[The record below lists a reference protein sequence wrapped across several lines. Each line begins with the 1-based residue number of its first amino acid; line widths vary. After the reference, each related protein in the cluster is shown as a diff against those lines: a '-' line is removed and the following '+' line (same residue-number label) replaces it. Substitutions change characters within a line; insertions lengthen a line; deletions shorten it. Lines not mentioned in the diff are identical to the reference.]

1 MGDDHICR
9 SSTTSHQSEFAMIDA
24 MIPFNPSGVQEILDY
39 GIIGI
44 ELSRKSGCWLVLSV
58 FMTMSVQVQQ

>member
-1 MGDDHICR
+1 MGDDHICE

-24 MIPFNPSGVQEILDY
+24 MIPFFNPSGVQEILDY

-44 ELSRKSGCWLVLSV
+44 VLSA
-58 FMTMSVQVQQ
+58 FMTMSVQAQQLI